1 MGLGQL
7 DMFLLLQPTLINVWG
22 MLNGSMTNY
31 IPAWRLWLWKNW
43 SVKFRERWNELWL
56 LNKNSLS
63 LQAVLLLFTSYTAQT
78 QIIFSI
84 SLLNTLLQFSEES
97 AVQISLLNVPLSLRE
112 YQSSMKYSTSM
123 IVSLRF
129 SVCIK
134 ILKNLYLH
142 AKIDFWQN
150 ILLLMSNSVEGTL
163 TVRNVFFIGMV
174 NS

>member
-1 MGLGQL
+1 
-7 DMFLLLQPTLINVWG
+7 

-31 IPAWRLWLWKNW
+31 IPAWRLWPWKNW
-43 SVKFRERWNELWL
+43 GVKFSERWNELWL
-56 LNKNSLS
+56 SNKNFLS
-63 LQAVLLLFTSYTAQT
+63 IQPVLLLFTSYTAQT

-150 ILLLMSNSVEGTL
+150 ISLLKNAQLDFSVGK
-163 TVRNVFFIGMV
+163 N
-174 NS
+174 